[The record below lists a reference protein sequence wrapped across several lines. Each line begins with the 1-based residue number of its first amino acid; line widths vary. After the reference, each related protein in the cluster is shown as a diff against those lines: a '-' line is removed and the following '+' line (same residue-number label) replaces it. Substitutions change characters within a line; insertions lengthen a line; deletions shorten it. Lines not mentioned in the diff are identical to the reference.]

1 MIIHQKPQKSKRQ
14 LILAVTAG
22 AVGLAGGIAWRV
34 YSQTSHSSS
43 VNPNHPAFTD
53 PAWQQMIATPDQ
65 KTLQL
70 KNFAGQKLVIN
81 FWATWCPP
89 CVEELPLLEKFY
101 QEQKQNNWMVVG
113 LAIDKLA
120 SVQQFLKQNALSF
133 PIGVG
138 NIELMTLSQNWGNLS
153 GSLPFSIVIDSNG
166 VVVQRRI
173 GKVKESDL
181 EAWKAI
187 I

>member
-1 MIIHQKPQKSKRQ
+1 MTSAQKTIKSKRQ
-14 LILAVTAG
+14 LILAIIASG
-22 AVGLAGGIAWRV
+22 IGLAGGAAWRV
-34 YSQTSHSSS
+34 YSQTSHSTS
-43 VNPNHPAFTD
+43 VNPSHPAFSD
-53 PAWQQMIATPDQ
+53 PAWQQLISTPDQ
-65 KTLQL
+65 KTIQL
-70 KNFAGQKLVIN
+70 KDFAGQKLVIN

-89 CVEELPLLEKFY
+89 CIEELPLLEKFY

-120 SVQQFLKQNALSF
+120 SVQQFLKQNSLSF

-138 NIELMTLSQNWGNLS
+138 NFELMTISKNWGNLS
-153 GSLPFSIVIDSNG
+153 GSLPFTMVIDSNG

-173 GKVKESDL
+173 GTVKESDL
-181 EAWKAI
+181 QAWKTI